1 MLTASCLKM
10 LKSGRYDFVLLSD
23 LSAVGIVRRQ
33 YSVKM
38 EKDLLLDGL
47 KVRIEVTGEGRPL
60 ILMHGWGCNHTTV
73 KSIAATAAQTHT
85 VYNIDFPG
93 FGDSQEPTE
102 VWGVERYTRLIE
114 ELVAKESLESPV
126 LIGHS
131 FGGRVAILY
140 SSRNKVD
147 KVILVDAAGIK
158 PKRSLKYYLKV
169 YSFKV
174 GKRFWELLL
183 GKERAQKRIDEM
195 RAKRGSSDY
204 AGASPMMRR
213 ILSKVVNEDLTEL
226 LSMISAPTLL
236 IWGEDDTATPLSDA
250 KKMSRLIPDAGLV
263 SFPGCGH
270 YSFLD
275 NPIQF
280 RAVLSSFLKS

>member
-1 MLTASCLKM
+1 M
-10 LKSGRYDFVLLSD
+10 
-23 LSAVGIVRRQ
+23 
-33 YSVKM
+33 
-38 EKDLLLDGL
+38 LDGL

-93 FGDSQEPTE
+93 FGDSQEPAE

-147 KVILVDAAGIK
+147 KIVLVDAAGIK
-158 PKRSLKYYLKV
+158 PKRSLKYYFKV
-169 YSFKV
+169 YSFKA
-174 GKRFWELLL
+174 GKHFWELLL
-183 GKERAQKRIDEM
+183 GKEKAQKRIDEM

-204 AGASPMMRR
+204 AGASQMMRR
-213 ILSKVVNEDLTEL
+213 ILSKVVNEDLTEYL
-226 LSMISAPTLL
+226 PMISAPTLL
-236 IWGEDDTATPLSDA
+236 IWGEEDTATPLEDA
-250 KKMSRLIPDAGLV
+250 KKMSRLISDAGLV

>member
-1 MLTASCLKM
+1 
-10 LKSGRYDFVLLSD
+10 
-23 LSAVGIVRRQ
+23 
-33 YSVKM
+33 M
-38 EKDLLLDGL
+38 EKDLVLDGL
-47 KVRIEVTGEGRPL
+47 RVRIEVTGEGRPL

-73 KSIAATAAQTHT
+73 RSIASTAAQTHT

-93 FGDSQEPTE
+93 FGDSQEPTD
-102 VWGVERYTRLIE
+102 VWGVERYTRLVE
-114 ELVAKESLESPV
+114 ELVAQEGLDSPV

-147 KVILVDAAGIK
+147 KVVLVDAAGIK
-158 PKRSLKYYLKV
+158 PKRSLKYYFKV
-169 YSFKV
+169 YTFKA
-174 GKRFWELLL
+174 GKRFWEILL
-183 GKERAQKRIDEM
+183 GKEKAQKRIDQM

-213 ILSKVVNEDLTEL
+213 ILSKVVNEDLTDRL
-226 LSMISAPTLL
+226 QMISAPTLL
-236 IWGEDDTATPLSDA
+236 IWGENDTATPLADA